1 MLPTPAEPLTH
12 QRAAIA
18 RAAQA
23 RKRRPDDPETAAR
36 VEELRAEYK
45 AQRLEGYIRE
55 LMAKRPPLTQEQR
68 DRLSL
73 LLNGASS

>member
-1 MLPTPAEPLTH
+1 MLQESPLAHKRAE
-12 QRAAIA
+12 IA
-18 RAAQA
+18 RAALQ
-23 RKRRPDDPETAAR
+23 RKRHPDDPEVAAR

-73 LLNGASS
+73 LLNGAAS